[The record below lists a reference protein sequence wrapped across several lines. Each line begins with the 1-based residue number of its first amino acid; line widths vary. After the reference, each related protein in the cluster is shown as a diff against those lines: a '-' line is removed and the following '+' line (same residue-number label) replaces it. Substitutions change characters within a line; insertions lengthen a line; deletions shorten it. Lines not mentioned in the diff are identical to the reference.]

1 MTSLI
6 LEIYVAVALGL
17 KSKVMNGAVEWPQ
30 GPYLDFDEHWGAIN
44 GATSLY
50 MKPPEIVETCLDYN
64 KNLSHRIHCWPGWEN
79 CRLWFNWSSRLKCNY
94 IYSSIQWVIQTS
106 RHETLIVYLLML
118 MCHVH
123 FCSNHLKENS
133 SQKGSCRPNSLTL
146 NYVWLILSKLPRPQL
161 SLQIVVRR
169 G

>member
-6 LEIYVAVALGL
+6 LEIYAALAVGL

-50 MKPPEIVETCLDYN
+50 MKPPEIVETCLDN

-79 CRLWFNWSSRLKCNY
+79 CRLWFNWSSRLNAT
-94 IYSSIQWVIQTS
+94 IYTVVSSGVIQIS
-106 RHETLIVYLLML
+106 RHETLSFYLSML
-118 MCHVH
+118 MCHVR
-123 FCSNHLKENS
+123 FCSNHLKENL